1 MGALA
6 QQEVQVQQAQANKRS
21 ITTAA
26 TACLGGAVLLESVRG
41 ASLGMMSIALAAA
54 SVAWVLGLKDRRN
67 TSLGL

>member
-1 MGALA
+1 M
-6 QQEVQVQQAQANKRS
+6 
-21 ITTAA
+21 
-26 TACLGGAVLLESVRG
+26 LESVRG